1 MNKQETILQSLARIE
16 YLIYKL
22 QYEDLNEYLKGVR
35 DMVNLING
43 EESNIDITSHILE
56 QVAKQ
61 EIKHELQS
69 KINIV

>member
-16 YLIYKL
+16 YLINKL
-22 QYEDLNEYLKGVR
+22 QYEDLNEYLQGVR
-35 DMVNLING
+35 DMIELMNG
-43 EESNIDITSHILE
+43 EKSNIDIASYILE

>member
-1 MNKQETILQSLARIE
+1 MKKETILQSLTRIE

-22 QYEDLNEYLKGVR
+22 QYEDLNEYLQGVR
-35 DMVNLING
+35 DMIELING
-43 EESNIDITSHILE
+43 EKSNVDITSHILE

-61 EIKHELQS
+61 EIKCELQS

>member
-1 MNKQETILQSLARIE
+1 MKQETILQSLKKIE

-22 QYEDLNEYLKGVR
+22 QYEDLNEYLQGIR
-35 DMVNLING
+35 DIIELMNG
-43 EESNIDITSHILE
+43 EKSNVDIASHILE

-69 KINIV
+69 KS

>member
-1 MNKQETILQSLARIE
+1 MNKQETTLQSLARIE

-22 QYEDLNEYLKGVR
+22 PYNELNDYLKGVR

-43 EESNIDITSHILE
+43 EKSNIDIASHIIE

-61 EIKHELQS
+61 TIKHELQFKS
-69 KINIV
+69 

>member
-22 QYEDLNEYLKGVR
+22 QYEDLNDYLKGVR

-69 KINIV
+69 KS

>member
-1 MNKQETILQSLARIE
+1 MKQETILQSLKKIE

-22 QYEDLNEYLKGVR
+22 QYEDLNEYLQGVR
-35 DMVNLING
+35 DIIELMNG
-43 EESNIDITSHILE
+43 EKSNVDIASHILE

-69 KINIV
+69 KL

>member
-1 MNKQETILQSLARIE
+1 MNKRETILQSLTRIE

-22 QYEDLNEYLKGVR
+22 PYDEMNSYLKGVR

-43 EESNIDITSHILE
+43 EESNTDITSHILE

-69 KINIV
+69 KS

>member
-1 MNKQETILQSLARIE
+1 MQQETILHSLARIE

-22 QYEDLNEYLKGVR
+22 QYEDLNEYLQGVR
-35 DMVNLING
+35 DMIELMNG
-43 EESNIDITSHILE
+43 EKSNVDIASHILE

-69 KINIV
+69 KTNIV